1 MSFKYEKQLSSYGLT
16 AADVGTGLQDK
27 IKKFLK
33 IIKERDTLTA
43 KLNTDI
49 SEQKK
54 QAIREELEDIDIN
67 AADERLVKAVDTWY
81 KNKDVYAE
89 RVQKMTEA
97 REAKAKERGEEPRKP
112 AQKPP
117 VSPAPPPVTPA
128 PVTPP
133 PVQNKTE
140 EKNAE
145 PPVSPAPPP
154 VTPAPVTPPPVENK
168 AEEKNAEPPATGTE
182 AEPEKK
188 EGKIGFGF
196 LIAAGIVLALTGIA
210 LRNR

>member
-33 IIKERDTLTA
+33 IVKERDNLTA
-43 KLNTDI
+43 KLDTDI

-67 AADERLVKAVDTWY
+67 AADERLVKAIDTWY

-128 PVTPP
+128 PATPP
-133 PVQNKTE
+133 PVENKTE
-140 EKNAE
+140 EKN
-145 PPVSPAPPP
+145 APPP

-168 AEEKNAEPPATGTE
+168 AEEKNAEPPATGPE

-188 EGKIGFGF
+188 EGKIGLGF
-196 LIAAGIVLALTGIA
+196 LIFAGIALALTGIA